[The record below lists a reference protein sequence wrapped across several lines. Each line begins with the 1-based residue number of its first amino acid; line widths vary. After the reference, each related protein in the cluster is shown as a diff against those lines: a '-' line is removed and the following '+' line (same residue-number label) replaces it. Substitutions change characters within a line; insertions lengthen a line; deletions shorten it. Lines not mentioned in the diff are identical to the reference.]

1 MHPGSIPGQASI
13 VSRRDLPMT
22 AAIATARTNM
32 VENQVRTNDVTDLH
46 VQDAMR
52 EAPREV
58 LCPPGRRGLA
68 YTESSIEYAPGWR
81 LAEPR
86 DISKLLQAA
95 APRPGERALAIA
107 APYAALVMA
116 RIGLHVVALQA
127 EEGAP
132 GFLREALEQAGVHVE
147 VDRLDVL
154 GSRGPFDVM
163 IAEGG
168 VERAPQAWTD
178 ALAEGG
184 RLAVVERMGPTGK
197 ARLYLRGDDRQ
208 LARREVFDAT
218 PALMPGFAKPQA
230 FAF

>member
-1 MHPGSIPGQASI
+1 
-13 VSRRDLPMT
+13 MT
-22 AAIATARTNM
+22 AALAIARTNM

-52 EAPREV
+52 EAPRER
-58 LCPPGRRGLA
+58 LCPPGRQHLA
-68 YTESSIEYAPGWR
+68 YTETGVEYAPGWR

-95 APRPGERALAIA
+95 APQPGERALAIA
-107 APYAALVMA
+107 APYAALVLA
-116 RIGLHVVALQA
+116 RIGLNVTALQA
-127 EEGAP
+127 EDAAP
-132 GFLREALEQAGVHVE
+132 GFLREALAEAGVALE
-147 VDRLDVL
+147 IDRIDTL
-154 GSRGPFDVM
+154 GARGPFDV
-163 IAEGG
+163 IISEGG
-168 VERAPQAWTD
+168 VERAPEAWTN

-218 PALMPGFAKPQA
+218 PALMPGFAKPQV